1 MLSSELAQPI
11 PPTAENAA
19 QVVAFRRL
27 VEIHGDGLRRHA
39 RSLLQ
44 SREAAEDLVQDVF
57 WWLWQSWGRVDIG
70 PRIGAY
76 LHTATKTRALNV
88 LARERREQRVTD
100 HGWRLEEAE
109 CPERSDADGDTNCFL
124 ERVSVA
130 MQEALEA
137 MPPRQRQVAKLRF
150 GEHLTVGQIARQLG
164 MPKNTVR
171 SHLARITQTLRTEL
185 PRRLAE

>member
-11 PPTAENAA
+11 PPAAENAA
-19 QVVAFRRL
+19 QVVAFRHL
-27 VEIHGDGLRRHA
+27 VETYGDGLRRYA
-39 RSLLQ
+39 RRLLR

-57 WWLWQSWGRVDIG
+57 WSLWQAWGRVDVG
-70 PRIGAY
+70 PHIGAY
-76 LHTATKTRALNV
+76 LHTATKTRAINL
-88 LARERREQRVTD
+88 LTRERRAQRATERQ
-100 HGWRLEEAE
+100 WPAEAAE
-109 CPERSDADGDTNCFL
+109 PPQLSDIDGDTDYFL

-150 GEHLTVGQIARQLG
+150 GDRLSVGQIARQLG

-171 SHLARITQTLRTEL
+171 SHLGRVTQTLRTEL
-185 PRRLAE
+185 PRLLDE